1 MTPDLIP
8 MMPDGRPD
16 RWAVG
21 LIGGVAIED
30 EIEGY
35 QFDLGDATYTFLMIE
50 VADNPNENIGYGTDS
65 NGEWVQITPGGT
77 MWVVA
82 EFLSE
87 ITIEL

>member
-1 MTPDLIP
+1 
-8 MMPDGRPD
+8 MMPDGRLD

>member
-1 MTPDLIP
+1 
-8 MMPDGRPD
+8 
-16 RWAVG
+16 
-21 LIGGVAIED
+21 
-30 EIEGY
+30 
-35 QFDLGDATYTFLMIE
+35 MIE